1 MNIFKNISDMV
12 TAREAAELYGLKIG
26 RNGMVCC
33 PFHEDHTP
41 SLKIDKRYYCFG
53 CGAKGDAIDYTARLF
68 GLSQIDAAKKLAEDL
83 HLPISDD
90 SRKTKKYSPTKK
102 GSVSGRRPIKERF
115 RDWCNHAVDILKEYE
130 DELLSLSKHLP
141 DTDGGESL
149 ARKDYYR
156 IDQRVS
162 YYLDVLCL
170 GSLED
175 RQEFFLKDR
184 KEVEKIGREIN
195 HLRAELA
202 GN

>member
-26 RNGMVCC
+26 RNGMACC

-68 GLSQIDAAKKLAEDL
+68 GLSQIDAVQKLAGDL
-83 HLPISDD
+83 HLPISVD
-90 SRKTKKYSPTKK
+90 SRKTKKFIPVKK
-102 GSVSGRRPIKERF
+102 NSISGIRPIKERF
-115 RDWCNHAVDILKEYE
+115 RDWCNHAVDSLKEYE
-130 DELLSLSKHLP
+130 DELLALSKYLP
-141 DTDGGESL
+141 DTDGAESL

-184 KEVEKIGREIN
+184 KEVEKIGREID
-195 HLRAELA
+195 HLRTELA